1 MPGDSKAIHVPFPLP
16 LYEALRLAAFQD
28 RVSIS
33 EMVRR
38 LCAAGVGERAKV
50 APALTPTPREKE

>member
-38 LCAAGVGERAKV
+38 LCAAGVGKRPVAKEV
-50 APALTPTPREKE
+50 K